1 MDMYVVIGG
10 GSAGYVAGS
19 VLGREGKEVIVIE
32 KGKFGGVCV
41 NSGCVPSIFLSDIS
55 FLFSRL
61 NEIGNYKGLEISVT
75 DSKGNFFSK
84 RNEIIEYLSNAGKEL
99 VKNSGAEVIE
109 GEAKIV
115 SPNEVEVEGKRIS
128 FDKLIIATGSIP
140 LKPSIKGIERAI
152 SEDEAVNL
160 NYVPSSLVVIGG
172 GYAGVE
178 IAQIYARLGSEV
190 TLITRGKVMK
200 YLDEDGQKIIKDSLD
215 WDGVE
220 LIENC
225 EVEEIGEH
233 EVVTKK
239 GMRKK
244 GEVVVYATGRKPNFP
259 KGIDKLGIK
268 YNDNGIVVNDLLQT
282 TNSRVYSAGDVID
295 KEKKVAHVAMLEGII
310 SALNS
315 SGKMERIDYFS
326 VPQVVYT
333 DPQIG
338 IVGDRKLAVK
348 ECKFPLSATTRA
360 IIKGLREGYAK
371 IGVDE
376 KGKIVYGEV
385 VADVAEELV
394 NELAIA
400 IKVGMTCKDLA
411 LTALVHP
418 SLSESIINACRGFFN
433 LDVDRFKDKNA

>member
-1 MDMYVVIGG
+1 MYVIIGG

-19 VLGREGKEVIVIE
+19 VLGREGKEVTVIE

-61 NEIGNYKGLEISVT
+61 NEIGNYKGLEINVT
-75 DSKGNFFSK
+75 DSKENFFSK
-84 RNEIIEYLSNAGKEL
+84 RNEIMDYLSNAGKEL
-99 VKNSGAEVIE
+99 VRSSGAEIIE

-115 SPNEVEVEGKRIS
+115 SQNEIEVKGKRIT
-128 FDKLIIATGSIP
+128 FDKLIIASGSIP
-140 LKPSIKGIERAI
+140 SRPKIKGIERAI

-160 NYVPSSLVVIGG
+160 NFVPSSMVVIGG

-190 TLITRGKVMK
+190 TLITRGKIMK
-200 YLDEDGQKIIKDSLD
+200 YLDDDGQRIIKESLD

-225 EVEEIGEH
+225 EVEEINEQT
-233 EVVTKK
+233 VITKR
-239 GMRKK
+239 GISKK
-244 GEVVVYATGRKPNFP
+244 AEVVVYATGRKPNLP
-259 KGIDKLGIK
+259 EGIGLLGVK
-268 YNDNGIVVNDLLQT
+268 YNDNGVVVNNLLQT
-282 TNSRVYSAGDVID
+282 TNSKVFSAGDIID
-295 KEKKVAHVAMLEGII
+295 KEKKVAHVAMLEGVI
-310 SALNS
+310 SALNVM
-315 SGKMERIDYFS
+315 GKMEKIDYFS

-338 IVGDRKLAVK
+338 IVGDRRLAVK
-348 ECKFPLSATTRA
+348 ECKFPLSASTRA

-371 IGVDE
+371 VGIDE
-376 KGKIVYGEV
+376 KGRIVYGEV
-385 VADVAEELV
+385 VSDVAEELI

-400 IKVGMTCKDLA
+400 IKAGMFCKDLA
-411 LTALVHP
+411 FSALVHP

-433 LDVDRFKDKNA
+433 LDVDRFPKDKNA

>member
-10 GSAGYVAGS
+10 GSAGYAAGG

-75 DSKGNFFSK
+75 DSKGIFFSK

-115 SPNEVEVEGKRIS
+115 SPNEVEVKGKRIS

-140 LKPSIKGIERAI
+140 LKPRIKGIERAI

-259 KGIDKLGIK
+259 KGIEKLGIK

-326 VPQVVYT
+326 VPQVIYT

-338 IVGDRKLAVK
+338 IVGNRKLAVK
-348 ECKFPLSATTRA
+348 EYKFPLSATTRA
-360 IIKGLREGYAK
+360 IIKGLTEGYAK

>member
-99 VKNSGAEVIE
+99 VKNSRAEVIE

-160 NYVPSSLVVIGG
+160 NYVPSSLLVIGG

-315 SGKMERIDYFS
+315 SGKKERIDYFS
-326 VPQVVYT
+326 VPQVIYT

-418 SLSESIINACRGFFN
+418 SLSESMINACRGFFN

>member
-172 GYAGVE
+172 GFAGVE

-225 EVEEIGEH
+225 EVEEIREH

-244 GEVVVYATGRKPNFP
+244 GEVIVYATGRKPNFP

-326 VPQVVYT
+326 VPQVIYT

-338 IVGDRKLAVK
+338 IVGNRKLAVK

-400 IKVGMTCKDLA
+400 IKAGMTCKDLA

>member
-84 RNEIIEYLSNAGKEL
+84 RNEIIEYLSSAGKEL

-239 GMRKK
+239 GIRKK

-333 DPQIG
+333 DPQVG

-418 SLSESIINACRGFFN
+418 SLSESMINACRGFFN

>member
-259 KGIDKLGIK
+259 KGIEKLGIK

>member
-19 VLGREGKEVIVIE
+19 VLGREGKEVVVIE

-190 TLITRGKVMK
+190 TLITRGKIMK
-200 YLDEDGQKIIKDSLD
+200 YLDEDGQKIIKDSLE

-225 EVEEIGEH
+225 EVEEIREQ

-244 GEVVVYATGRKPNFP
+244 GEIVVYATGRKPNFP

-338 IVGDRKLAVK
+338 IVGNRKLAVK

-400 IKVGMTCKDLA
+400 IKAGMTCKDLA

-418 SLSESIINACRGFFN
+418 SLSESMINACRGFFN

>member
-10 GSAGYVAGS
+10 GSAGYAAGG

-75 DSKGNFFSK
+75 DSKGIFFSK

-115 SPNEVEVEGKRIS
+115 SPNEVEVKGKRIS

-140 LKPSIKGIERAI
+140 LKPRIKGIERAI

-259 KGIDKLGIK
+259 EGIEKLGIK

-326 VPQVVYT
+326 VPQVIYT

-338 IVGDRKLAVK
+338 IVGNRKLAVK
-348 ECKFPLSATTRA
+348 EYKFPLSATTRA
-360 IIKGLREGYAK
+360 IIKGLTEGYAK

>member
-84 RNEIIEYLSNAGKEL
+84 RNKIIEYLSSAGKEL

-338 IVGDRKLAVK
+338 IVGNRKLAVK

-418 SLSESIINACRGFFN
+418 SLSESMINACRGFFN

>member
-259 KGIDKLGIK
+259 KGIEKLGIK

-326 VPQVVYT
+326 VPQVIYT

-400 IKVGMTCKDLA
+400 IKAGMTCKDLA

-418 SLSESIINACRGFFN
+418 SLSESMINACRGFFN

>member
-1 MDMYVVIGG
+1 
-10 GSAGYVAGS
+10 
-19 VLGREGKEVIVIE
+19 
-32 KGKFGGVCV
+32 
-41 NSGCVPSIFLSDIS
+41 
-55 FLFSRL
+55 
-61 NEIGNYKGLEISVT
+61 VT

-259 KGIDKLGIK
+259 KGIEKLGIK

-326 VPQVVYT
+326 VPQVIYT

-400 IKVGMTCKDLA
+400 IKAGMTCKDLA

-418 SLSESIINACRGFFN
+418 SLSESMINACRGFFN

>member
-128 FDKLIIATGSIP
+128 FDKLIVATGSIP

-326 VPQVVYT
+326 VPQVIYT

-371 IGVDE
+371 IGVDG

-418 SLSESIINACRGFFN
+418 SLSESMINACRGFFN

>member
-84 RNEIIEYLSNAGKEL
+84 RNEIIEYLSSAGKEL

-259 KGIDKLGIK
+259 KGIEKLGIK

-418 SLSESIINACRGFFN
+418 SLSESMINACRGFFN

>member
-259 KGIDKLGIK
+259 KGIEKLGIK

-326 VPQVVYT
+326 VPQVIYT

-418 SLSESIINACRGFFN
+418 SLSESMINACRGFFN